1 MTDLRKAREQLNALI
16 QTSRAGG
23 TIDTAHL
30 EQLNRMLEGVVV
42 EADRTRASMGGDFRQ
57 LMSET
62 AEFWKTAIHELRT
75 PMTSIRGYSDM
86 LSNPAMGGQLND
98 MQRQLLGV
106 VRTNS
111 RRMESLLADFSVL
124 NKLRAGVLQIKPKL
138 DTFKNVA
145 MMVQRKAEPLEG
157 ELGRAFVV
165 DVPTG
170 LPMMQTDG
178 EHLSMALFKLVEN
191 GLRYSPAEGGKVE
204 LSAIAEGST
213 MVISVSDNG
222 IGMSNEETGKL
233 GKPFFRA
240 DNDLVRS
247 YKGSG
252 LGVAIAYMLIAALGG
267 QIRVEST
274 PGKGTRWVIRMAGMG
289 VR

>member
-1 MTDLRKAREQLNALI
+1 MTDLRKAREHLNALI

-23 TIDTAHL
+23 TIDVAQL
-30 EQLNRMLEGVVV
+30 EILGRMLDGVVM

-86 LSNPAMGGQLND
+86 LFNPSMGGQLTD
-98 MQRQLLGV
+98 MQKQLLGV
-106 VRTNS
+106 VRSNS
-111 RRMESLLADFSVL
+111 RRMESLLSDFSVL
-124 NKLRAGVLQIKPKL
+124 NKLRAGVLPIKPKL

-145 MMVQRKAEPLEG
+145 MMVQKRAEPQEA
-157 ELGRAFVV
+157 ELGRVLHV

-178 EHLSMALFKLVEN
+178 EHLSMALHKLVEN

-204 LSAIAEGST
+204 LSATADGST
-213 MVISVSDNG
+213 VVISVSDNG
-222 IGMSNEETGKL
+222 IGMTAEEISRL

-240 DNDLVRS
+240 DNDVVRG

-252 LGVAIAYMLIAALGG
+252 LGVPIAYMLVAALGG
-267 QIRVEST
+267 QIRVESE
-274 PGKGTRWVIRMAGMG
+274 PGKGTRWIIRMAGMG

>member
-1 MTDLRKAREQLNALI
+1 MTDLRKVREHLRSLV
-16 QTSRAGG
+16 QTAQAGG
-23 TIDTAHL
+23 PVDVQEL
-30 EQLNRMLEGVVV
+30 EILQRMLDNLSM

-57 LMSET
+57 LMSEG

-86 LSNPAMGGQLND
+86 LANPAMGGQIND
-98 MQRQLLGV
+98 MQKQLLAV

-111 RRMESLLADFSVL
+111 RRMENLLSDFSVL

-145 MMVQRKAEPLEG
+145 MMVQKKAEPLEA
-157 ELGRAFVV
+157 ELGRVLNV

-178 EHLSMALFKLVEN
+178 EHLSMAVYKLVEN
-191 GLRYSPAEGGKVE
+191 GLRYSPAEGGRVD
-204 LSAIAEGST
+204 LTANADGST
-213 MVISVSDNG
+213 VVINIADNG
-222 IGMSNEETGKL
+222 IGMTPEETSKL
-233 GKPFFRA
+233 GKAFFRA
-240 DNDLVRS
+240 DNDVVRS

-252 LGVAIAYMLIAALGG
+252 LGVPIAYMLIAALGG

-274 PGKGTRWVIRMAGMG
+274 PGKGTRWIIRMAGMG

>member
-23 TIDTAHL
+23 TIDTTHL
-30 EQLNRMLEGVVV
+30 EQLSRMLDGVVV

-213 MVISVSDNG
+213 VVISVSDNG

>member
-1 MTDLRKAREQLNALI
+1 MTDLRKAREHLRSLV
-16 QTSRAGG
+16 QTAQAGG
-23 TIDTAHL
+23 PVDVQEL
-30 EQLNRMLEGVVV
+30 EILQRMLDNLSM

-57 LMSET
+57 LMSEG

-86 LSNPAMGGQLND
+86 LANPAMGGQIND
-98 MQRQLLGV
+98 MQKQLLAV

-111 RRMESLLADFSVL
+111 RRMENLLSDFSVL

-145 MMVQRKAEPLEG
+145 MMVQKKAEPLEA
-157 ELGRAFVV
+157 ELGRVLNV

-178 EHLSMALFKLVEN
+178 EHLSMAVYKLVEN
-191 GLRYSPAEGGKVE
+191 GLRYSPAEGGRVD
-204 LSAIAEGST
+204 LTANADGST
-213 MVISVSDNG
+213 VVINIADNG
-222 IGMSNEETGKL
+222 IGMTPEETSKL
-233 GKPFFRA
+233 GKAFFRA
-240 DNDLVRS
+240 DNDVVRS

-252 LGVAIAYMLIAALGG
+252 LGVPIAYMLIAALGG

-274 PGKGTRWVIRMAGMG
+274 PGKGTRWIIRMAGMG

>member
-1 MTDLRKAREQLNALI
+1 MTDLRKAREHLKSLV
-16 QTSRAGG
+16 QTAQAGG
-23 TIDTAHL
+23 PVDVQEL
-30 EQLNRMLEGVVV
+30 EILQRMLDNLTV

-57 LMSET
+57 LMSEG

-86 LSNPAMGGQLND
+86 LANPAMGGQLND
-98 MQRQLLGV
+98 MQKQLLAV

-111 RRMESLLADFSVL
+111 RRMENLLSDFSVL

-145 MMVQRKAEPLEG
+145 MMVQKKAEPLEA
-157 ELGRAFVV
+157 ELGRVLNV

-170 LPMMQTDG
+170 MPMMQTDG
-178 EHLSMALFKLVEN
+178 EHLAMAVNKLVEN
-191 GLRYSPAEGGKVE
+191 GLRYSPAEGGRVD
-204 LSAIAEGST
+204 LTANADGST
-213 MVISVSDNG
+213 VVIIIADNG
-222 IGMSNEETGKL
+222 IGMTPEETSKL
-233 GKPFFRA
+233 GKAFFRA
-240 DNDLVRS
+240 DNDMVRS

-252 LGVAIAYMLIAALGG
+252 LGVPIAYMLIAALGG

-274 PGKGTRWVIRMAGMG
+274 PGKGTRWIIRMAGMG

>member
-1 MTDLRKAREQLNALI
+1 MTDLRKSREHLNGLI
-16 QTSRAGG
+16 QAARAGG
-23 TIDTAHL
+23 SVDVGQL
-30 EQLNRMLEGVVV
+30 EILARMLEGVVI

-57 LMSET
+57 LMNEN

-86 LSNPAMGGQLND
+86 LSNPSMGGQLND
-98 MQRQLLGV
+98 MQKQLLAV

-111 RRMESLLADFSVL
+111 RRMENLLSDFSVL

-138 DTFKNVA
+138 DTFKNIA
-145 MMVQRKAEPLEG
+145 MMVQKRTETQEA
-157 ELGRAFVV
+157 ELGRVLNV

-170 LPMMQTDG
+170 LPMLQTDG
-178 EHLSMALFKLVEN
+178 EHLSMALHKLVEN
-191 GLRYSPAEGGKVE
+191 GLRYSPAEGGHVD
-204 LSAIAEGST
+204 LTATADGST
-213 MVISVSDNG
+213 VVISVSDNG
-222 IGMSNEETGKL
+222 IGMTPEEITKL

-240 DNDLVRS
+240 DNDVVRA

-252 LGVAIAYMLIAALGG
+252 LGVAIAYMLIASLGG

-274 PGKGTRWVIRMAGMG
+274 PGKGTRWIIRMAGMG